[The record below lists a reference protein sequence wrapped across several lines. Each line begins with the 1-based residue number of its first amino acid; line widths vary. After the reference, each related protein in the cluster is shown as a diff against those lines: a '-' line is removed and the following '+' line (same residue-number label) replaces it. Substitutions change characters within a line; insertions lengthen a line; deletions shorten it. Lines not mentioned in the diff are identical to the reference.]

1 MEYLGYTPPEREPK
15 KIMGIFKRKPKAG
28 DSRTSLRAQQ
38 QQLGDE
44 LLNRSTPLLQHRY
57 SNSNISTSP
66 SNYTPESQREFSSSP
81 GPIGYD
87 DDEEEVEQEE
97 DGEEYYDERYMS
109 PSQYELSLHNQQ
121 QRRSTA
127 SSSLSPPTHGNAIDS
142 YDESS
147 RTKSP
152 SGKPVSI
159 LKKSNSNV
167 SMQRE
172 YQQYYDNNDDEVL
185 NYDDYDDEEEEYY
198 RYETERYQNLPPPV
212 PQHRR
217 RSSNAGEYYQ
227 QGVPMMH
234 RERRYPT
241 SPQGSG
247 HPRMYDNDMMGTPQ
261 PMISPRRGRSNSSM
275 GNSYYRSEY
284 GNRDEEDDYYED
296 YPQHHQSRRSSIG
309 KPPRHRQQQLYEE
322 PLHNDKPYYNDS
334 IVMSK
339 KKTRRNSR
347 QSHYYD
353 EEPLHHDQAYDN
365 RYHPE
370 DVDDGYYQSAPPPPQ
385 ASSSATRRRSRPTT
399 PNTSS
404 KTNHSQDYYGMSV
417 KMTPFMM
424 EEWEIALD
432 DLCELYP
439 RLDRH
444 YINDFLRS
452 AQGDFVAAKDM
463 IMQMIMEIR

>member
-1 MEYLGYTPPEREPK
+1 MHGSVSCICRSKKQHSDNNFLFIQSGYTPPEREPK
-15 KIMGIFKRKPKAG
+15 KIMGIFKRKSKASESG
-28 DSRTSLRAQQ
+28 TSLRAQQ

-66 SNYTPESQREFSSSP
+66 SNYTPESQQEFSSSP

-87 DDEEEVEQEE
+87 DEEEEE
-97 DGEEYYDERYMS
+97 IEGEEYFDERYMS
-109 PSQYELSLHNQQ
+109 PSQYEPSLQQQ
-121 QRRSTA
+121 QRRSTL
-127 SSSLSPPTHGNAIDS
+127 SSSLSPSAHGNTTD

-147 RTKSP
+147 RAKSP

-159 LKKSNSNV
+159 LKKSSSNV

-172 YQQYYDNNDDEVL
+172 YQQPYYSENDEVL
-185 NYDDYDDEEEEYY
+185 DYDDEEDYY
-198 RYETERYQNLPPPV
+198 RYEAEQYQTLPPPV

-217 RSSNAGEYYQ
+217 RPSNPSEYYQ
-227 QGVPMMH
+227 QDVVP
-234 RERRYPT
+234 RERRYPA
-241 SPQGSG
+241 SPARG
-247 HPRMYDNDMMGTPQ
+247 HPRMYDDDVMETP
-261 PMISPRRGRSNSSM
+261 MVSPRRGRSSSSM
-275 GNSYYRSEY
+275 ENSFYRSDYGEDEY
-284 GNRDEEDDYYED
+284 YDDY
-296 YPQHHQSRRSSIG
+296 QHHQSRRSSVVTTPTTG
-309 KPPRHRQQQLYEE
+309 KAPRHRQQHHYDE
-322 PLHNDKPYYNDS
+322 PIDKSYYNDS
-334 IVMSK
+334 IAMGK
-339 KKTRRNSR
+339 KNRNSR
-347 QSHYYD
+347 QSRYYD
-353 EEPLHHDQAYDN
+353 EEQHDP

-370 DVDDGYYQSAPPPPQ
+370 EDAYYPPPQ
-385 ASSSATRRRSRPTT
+385 VNSTRRRSKPTT
-399 PNTSS
+399 PT
-404 KTNHSQDYYGMSV
+404 KTNHPQDYYGMSV
-417 KMTPFMM
+417 KMTPYMM